1 MQGTLQAD
9 WLVIGAGITGLSA
22 AHSLAALHPE
32 AHIVIIDRQHAAQGA
47 SARNSGFV
55 VAHEHPAENELMGSA
70 GFAGFEVDTAISRA
84 ASDEVRQRIG
94 RHGID
99 CDFRDNGYFFA
110 VHDADKLSHVE
121 AKLATLRAMEPK
133 LHEVYGVSGSWQ
145 AVIEA
150 QMDFPATVADK
161 IKEIWQANVDK
172 FASAGTAINAQDFAQ
187 HFVDTNFP

>member
-1 MQGTLQAD
+1 MD
-9 WLVIGAGITGLSA
+9 RYAGKPFLRLLECYV
-22 AHSLAALHPE
+22 LAA
-32 AHIVIIDRQHAAQGA
+32 IG
-47 SARNSGFV
+47 
-55 VAHEHPAENELMGSA
+55 EL
-70 GFAGFEVDTAISRA
+70 
-84 ASDEVRQRIG
+84 SDEQQ
-94 RHGID
+94 
-99 CDFRDNGYFFA
+99 
-110 VHDADKLSHVE
+110 
-121 AKLATLRAMEPK
+121 ATLRAMEPK